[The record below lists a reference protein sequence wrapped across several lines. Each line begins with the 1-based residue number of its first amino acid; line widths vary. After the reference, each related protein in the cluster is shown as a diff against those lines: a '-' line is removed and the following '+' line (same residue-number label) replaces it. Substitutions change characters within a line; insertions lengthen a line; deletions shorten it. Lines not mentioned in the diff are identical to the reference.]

1 MTNKGVEEFFGAIK
15 ERCSNDDEYAVELI
29 KARGFL
35 LENGEMIISDN
46 AHPSDEAFLNM
57 ILQAEHIGKVKDGKI
72 VISSIVNIENIF
84 NVKYVGGCGAL
95 CNKVSW
101 QIFLHDS
108 YAPKVSIS
116 LLEPFVARY
125 IKAISACGVMTCN
138 SCDGNHPGTNRFG
151 RIVAEC
157 NDDCSGLWNK
167 IIVTKC
173 LNQRFNLNWDDN
185 YETIKFNMQNQWRT
199 YIEFNRAAE
208 YLYDNR
214 ILLRRI
220 RRGASDGISNSMA
233 VHLPAEELAAIFT
246 DRASKLMDGNQK
258 RSVSPMTKERE
269 LDLMCRLALTKD
281 REESISLAMQLF
293 PEMTRKRAAEVTD
306 KVLGTEEKQ

>member
-1 MTNKGVEEFFGAIK
+1 MTNKGAEEFFGAIK
-15 ERCSNDDEYAVELI
+15 ERCSSDDEYAVELI

-46 AHPSDEAFLNM
+46 AHPQDEAFLNE

-72 VISSIVNIENIF
+72 VISSIKNIENIF
-84 NVKYVGGCGAL
+84 EIYVGGGEAL
-95 CNKVSW
+95 CNAESW
-101 QIFLHDS
+101 QKFLHDS

-138 SCDGNHPGTNRFG
+138 SCDGNHPGTSCFG

-157 NDDCSGLWNK
+157 NDDCNGLWNK

-185 YETIKFNMQNQWRT
+185 FETIKFNRQNQWQT
-199 YIEFNRAAE
+199 YIELNRAAE

-220 RRGASDGISNSMA
+220 RREVSDGISNSMA
-233 VHLPAEELAAIFT
+233 LHLPAEELAAIFS
-246 DRASKLMDGNQK
+246 DRANKLMDDNLQGNA
-258 RSVSPMTKERE
+258 SPMTNESRDDMIFQWAMTD
-269 LDLMCRLALTKD
+269 DLEEFLTLGKQLYPKMT
-281 REESISLAMQLF
+281 REEL
-293 PEMTRKRAAEVTD
+293 EAAFN
-306 KVLGTEEKQ
+306 KGYRNA